1 MAILFQLNPGYVAFV
16 AILGV
21 LAIMLNGFFLTFLLG
36 GLGARFRDVPLIC
49 TNLTQVAFFLS
60 PVFWRANQVQNSLFI
75 ELNPFYYF
83 LESIRMP
90 LIGQLPP
97 SQIWIVIAVITCANA
112 IISILFFARIRAR
125 IPFWL

>member
-1 MAILFQLNPGYVAFV
+1 MDRQDSSRSFAL
-16 AILGV
+16 
-21 LAIMLNGFFLTFLLG
+21 
-36 GLGARFRDVPLIC
+36 
-49 TNLTQVAFFLS
+49 QVAFFLS

-90 LIGQLPP
+90 LMGQLPP